1 MTGFDFALT
10 LAMGLFALGG
20 QLGVTAAFQRAPASV
35 VAPFEYTAL
44 VWATFFGLF
53 IYGDFPKPAVWLGVA
68 IIVGA
73 GLYTLRRESATP

>member
-1 MTGFDFALT
+1 
-10 LAMGLFALGG
+10 
-20 QLGVTAAFQRAPASV
+20 

-53 IYGDFPKPAVWLGVA
+53 IYGDFPEPPVWLGVA
-68 IIVGA
+68 VIVAA